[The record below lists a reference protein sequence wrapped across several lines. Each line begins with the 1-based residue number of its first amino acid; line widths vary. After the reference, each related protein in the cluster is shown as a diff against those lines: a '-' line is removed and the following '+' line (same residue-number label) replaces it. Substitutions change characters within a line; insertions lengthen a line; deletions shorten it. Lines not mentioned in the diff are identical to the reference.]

1 MGEHVA
7 GSAEH
12 VNMLGVARGD
22 VYIRGYM
29 APIGAQWLIAR
40 SSRTVRTVTQ
50 ITFTTFIRHIVGF
63 KHTLQSSSSLVVL
76 CAHARGSA
84 ALVRVSAGAA
94 GHDAC

>member
-40 SSRTVRTVTQ
+40 SSRTVRTVTTVSCALTVSESL
-50 ITFTTFIRHIVGF
+50 IKIDDVALEHCCSLGGPGARRGWRERRSEVVMYDIV
-63 KHTLQSSSSLVVL
+63 
-76 CAHARGSA
+76 
-84 ALVRVSAGAA
+84 
-94 GHDAC
+94 

>member
-40 SSRTVRTVTQ
+40 SSRTVRTVTPPPTQ
-50 ITFTTFIRHIVGF
+50 TKSPSEGLYVRTESGLWRRHRSYLAPI
-63 KHTLQSSSSLVVL
+63 S
-76 CAHARGSA
+76 
-84 ALVRVSAGAA
+84 
-94 GHDAC
+94 

>member
-40 SSRTVRTVTQ
+40 SSRTVRTVRANG
-50 ITFTTFIRHIVGF
+50 IDFGTFSRLFLGF
-63 KHTLQSSSSLVVL
+63 
-76 CAHARGSA
+76 C
-84 ALVRVSAGAA
+84 
-94 GHDAC
+94 